1 MIDAQYINLCSHHI
15 TDEEIKIV
23 PNSNGTYMATLRFPA
38 LMIKG
43 RTFIRSYNDEQ
54 NYIASLSA
62 NNDYDK
68 YVNYSYKTVNDSEE
82 IPEAGIIKA
91 IGITNYYFEND
102 TTIIFENEPKIDIR
116 EGLTPPNK
124 YYIDYYTTQADCPMC
139 NGKNLVRDISYSAKG
154 QLVYCQGHNRL
165 VQRVLKTLLTPR
177 GDSPEDSFF
186 GSGLDGLIGSEAHA
200 MILIVI
206 QKEVYDAVQYLME
219 IQSSD
224 LPLDEYIT
232 GVQSIKVDRSETNP
246 SAFIITVNV
255 KDGYGNIV
263 PCVVTIGVS

>member
-1 MIDAQYINLCSHHI
+1 MIDAQYINLCNHYI
-15 TDEEIKIV
+15 TDEDLTIV
-23 PNSNGTYMATLRFPA
+23 DCGNGEYRAMLKYPA

-54 NYIASLSA
+54 NYI
-62 NNDYDK
+62 NNLTSQDDYDK
-68 YVNYSYKTVNDSEE
+68 YINYSYVNVSDSESV
-82 IPEAGIIKA
+82 PEAGIIKA
-91 IGITNYYFEND
+91 IGIRNY
-102 TTIIFENEPKIDIR
+102 IFEDSKTILFTNEPKIDIR
-116 EGLTPPNK
+116 PGLTPPNR
-124 YYIDYYTTQADCPMC
+124 YLIDYYTTQTMCPMC
-139 NGKNLVRDISYSAKG
+139 EGKNLVQDISYNTRG
-154 QLVYCQGHNRL
+154 QLVTCEGHNRL

-177 GDSPEDSFF
+177 GESPEDSVF
-186 GSGLDGLIGSEAHA
+186 GSGLSNLIGSEAHS
-200 MILIVI
+200 MILVVI
-206 QKEVYDAVQYLME
+206 QKEVYDTIQYLMD

-232 GVQSIKVDRSETNP
+232 GVQSIKVDRSDSNP